1 MEKLKAVI
9 QYDGTSYCGWQFQPD
24 VPTIQGEFERTL
36 SRIVQSDTRIH
47 GAGRTDSGVHAVGQ
61 VAHFSVNW
69 RHDLIK
75 LRKGL
80 NSLLPNDISVSHLE
94 IATRDFHARHD
105 SNSKTYVYT
114 IFNSSIKSPFQR
126 FFSCHI
132 PQPLDLNLMNLASAL
147 IVGSHDFASFGA
159 PTDGTPST
167 VREVFSAHWK
177 QEANQSLLRFYITG
191 SGFLRYMVRTIV
203 ASLIRVGKGEISP
216 DHVKTILESCDR
228 SLAIGKAPA
237 CGLCLTQVNYPSGTS
252 TQSIP

>member
-9 QYDGTSYCGWQFQPD
+9 QYDGTLYCGWQFQPN

-36 SRIVQSDTRIH
+36 SRIVRSDTRIH

-69 RHDLIK
+69 RHDI
-75 LRKGL
+75 LRLQKGL
-80 NSLLPNDISVSHLE
+80 NSLLPQDISVLNLE
-94 IATRDFHARHD
+94 RVNADFHSRHD

-114 IFNSSIKSPFQR
+114 ILNLSIKSPFHR

-132 PQPLDLNLMNLASAL
+132 PQPLDVNLMNLASAT
-147 IVGSHDFASFGA
+147 IIGTHDFASFGA

-167 VREVFSAHWK
+167 IRQVFSARWK
-177 QEANQSLLRFYITG
+177 DDPDSGLLRFYITG

-203 ASLIRVGKGEISP
+203 ATLIRVGKGEIGP
-216 DHVKTILESCDR
+216 DQVKIILESCDR

-237 CGLCLTQVNYPSGTS
+237 CGLCLTQVNYPPGHSNLALK
-252 TQSIP
+252 

>member
-24 VPTIQGEFERTL
+24 VPTVQGEFERTL
-36 SRIVQSDTRIH
+36 SKIVQCDTRIH

-69 RHDLIK
+69 RHDI
-75 LRKGL
+75 LRLQKGL
-80 NSLLPNDISVSHLE
+80 NSLLPQDISVLNLE
-94 IATRDFHARHD
+94 RATADFHARHD

-114 IFNSSIKSPFQR
+114 ILNSSIKSPFHR

-132 PQPLDLNLMNLASAL
+132 PQPLDIDLMNLASAN
-147 IVGSHDFASFGA
+147 IIGTHDFASFGA

-167 VREVFSAHWK
+167 IRQVFSAQWK
-177 QEANQSLLRFYITG
+177 HDQENRLLRFYITG

-203 ASLIRVGKGEISP
+203 ATLMRVGKGEIAP
-216 DHVKTILESCDR
+216 DHVKIILESCNR

-237 CGLCLTQVNYPSGTS
+237 CGLCLTQVNYPPGD
-252 TQSIP
+252 

>member
-24 VPTIQGEFERTL
+24 VPTIQGEFETVL
-36 SRIVQSDTRIH
+36 SRIVQSNTRIH
-47 GAGRTDSGVHAVGQ
+47 GAGRTDSGVHAFGQ

-75 LRKGL
+75 LQRGL
-80 NSLLPNDISVSHLE
+80 NSLLPQDISVLNLE
-94 IATRDFHARHD
+94 RVTRDFHARHD
-105 SNSKTYVYT
+105 SSSKTYVYT
-114 IFNSSIKSPFQR
+114 ILNSCVKSPFHR

-132 PQPLDLNLMNLASAL
+132 PQPLALDLMNLASAS
-147 IVGSHDFASFGA
+147 IVGTHDFSSFGA

-167 VREVFSAHWK
+167 VRQVFSAQWTHDPD
-177 QEANQSLLRFYITG
+177 NGLLRFYITG

-203 ASLIRVGKGEISP
+203 ATLIRVGKGEIVP
-216 DHVKTILESCDR
+216 DHLKIILESCDR

-237 CGLCLTQVNYPSGTS
+237 CGLCLTQVNYPSDY
-252 TQSIP
+252 